1 VLERVGARA
10 SRQCPASLTRV
21 RGAPGSS
28 QHAKCSVGPVG
39 EQVEL
44 SASPRRPAASAPR
57 RGSAR
62 WPTARFDRA
71 TRPAARRHS
80 SVPPPPPRSRLKRSA
95 CPGSGGTITTAAS
108 PMRHELALPAR
119 LPRAP
124 QQRGVE
130 ARPGGAVWRRAQ
142 LRCAHLNGEHL
153 CVGGW
158 VVGWVTA
165 RTNFVMG
172 YSQSKATLVFLCFNV
187 LDVRPTRIFHRTSQ
201 EGPQGCVV
209 PFGGRCKARPDRR

>member
-1 VLERVGARA
+1 MLERVGARA

-130 ARPGGAVWRRAQ
+130 ACAAALHAFERRTSF
-142 LRCAHLNGEHL
+142 C
-153 CVGGW
+153 CGW

-165 RTNFVMG
+165 RKKIVG
-172 YSQSKATLVFLCFNV
+172 RL
-187 LDVRPTRIFHRTSQ
+187 PRIWGSIFRDS
-201 EGPQGCVV
+201 
-209 PFGGRCKARPDRR
+209 